1 MNMNQ
6 GLSRCHWASGSLGQ
20 VVLAEAPSRR
30 HMWAAHCL
38 ICQWGIGLNLNYDT
52 DRMSRAKSTGLMR
65 MCIGRCCF
73 VLAEGE
79 LLNAQCSWKTKLE
92 MALNEMIPTIAGI
105 PTASTVTIELHSLRI
120 MKMIP

>member
-1 MNMNQ
+1 MFSQ
-6 GLSRCHWASGSLGQ
+6 DILDRC
-20 VVLAEAPSRR
+20 VLAN
-30 HMWAAHCL
+30 
-38 ICQWGIGLNLNYDT
+38 G
-52 DRMSRAKSTGLMR
+52 
-65 MCIGRCCF
+65 
-73 VLAEGE
+73 